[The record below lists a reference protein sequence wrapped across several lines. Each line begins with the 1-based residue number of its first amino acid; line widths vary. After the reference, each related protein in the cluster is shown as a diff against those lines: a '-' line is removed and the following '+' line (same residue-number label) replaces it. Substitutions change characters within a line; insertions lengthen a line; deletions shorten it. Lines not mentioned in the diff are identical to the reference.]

1 MNNNKILIELEIPL
15 IEKKYDLFIPINKKI
30 GTIKSLIEE
39 ALVGLSAKADFPKED
54 SNFYS
59 KETGEIYDVNKTVRD
74 TDLKNGSRII
84 LIKEENMS
92 DYNDYV
98 TAVNK
103 IFDYLTKMRAGW
115 DSQDNISHIE
125 NIEEY
130 KRVVVANVE
139 TFKKPAPM
147 PQAQE
152 ENNEPEEESNAEA
165 LDDDLPS
172 ESSEEM

>member
-1 MNNNKILIELEIPL
+1 
-15 IEKKYDLFIPINKKI
+15 
-30 GTIKSLIEE
+30 
-39 ALVGLSAKADFPKED
+39 
-54 SNFYS
+54 
-59 KETGEIYDVNKTVRD
+59 
-74 TDLKNGSRII
+74 
-84 LIKEENMS
+84 MS

-115 DSQDNISHIE
+115 DSQDNIIHIE

-147 PQAQE
+147 PQVQE